1 MALPMA
7 FASNRDAGLAPAG
20 PLQVE
25 LNTRLAASKE
35 KAAFAPMGIA
45 LVDLT
50 GIGENAESSGATG
63 VPCAANANFENQ
75 VAVGSLSKISIM
87 FAAYALRER
96 VTLACAAVGS
106 TATDVDDMVRK
117 VKAGWT
123 PEVPQKIKKAPHDF
137 PDLQRIFDFAPS
149 SPWTPK
155 FHGWTRSWEQL
166 APLHE
171 TPAATIKPLPFLDR
185 LRLAI
190 RFSDNNASGSCARDI
205 SFQYQNGSLGAAGFD
220 DNQHNGF
227 LWEGGDFGFAPHDP
241 IMGAPPWDTHR
252 GGTWVR
258 ANARGVASYLTL
270 LWTNSLVSG
279 SASREMR
286 DILIDRAGIG
296 FATYMGNATK
306 RTTRTWSKIGILTGS
321 VSEGLIVETSTP
333 SGTVIRYVA
342 VGLSAVRSETLQALA
357 KIFYETISSQH

>member
-1 MALPMA
+1 MALPSA
-7 FASNRDAGLAPAG
+7 FTTNRDAGLAPTG
-20 PLQVE
+20 PLQQE
-25 LNTRLAASKE
+25 LNQRLAASKE
-35 KAAFAPMGIA
+35 KAAFSHMGIG

-50 GIGENAESSGATG
+50 EIGEDAESTG
-63 VPCAANANFENQ
+63 TQAVDCAGNAQFENQ
-75 VAVGSLSKISIM
+75 LPIGSLSKIGIM
-87 FAAYALRER
+87 FAAFALRER
-96 VTLACAAVGS
+96 VKLACASVGS
-106 TATDVDDMVRK
+106 DATDVDDLVERVQK
-117 VKAGWT
+117 GWT

-137 PDLQRIFDFAPS
+137 PDLKRIFDFAPA

-155 FHGWTRSWEQL
+155 FQGWTRSWQQL
-166 APLHE
+166 VPLHD
-171 TPAATIKPLPFLDR
+171 TPSATIKPLPFLDR
-185 LRLAI
+185 LRLCI

-252 GGTWVR
+252 GATWVR

-270 LWTNSLVSG
+270 LWANSLVSS

-296 FATYMGNATK
+296 FGTYMGNATK